1 MSVVNNQ
8 LTKMLS
14 AYKKD
19 MLVKLKEVVI
29 DNAKELEILATRDA
43 PNFITIDTKAV
54 KGMNGYSLE
63 VGVFGDNDLAA
74 YWEFGTGLSARK
86 ILAPYPKEVK
96 DLAWTFKGKV
106 DGVLIGQPYLYP
118 NYFILEPLFIRELQK
133 LLKDGH

>member
-1 MSVVNNQ
+1 MSIVNNQ

-19 MLVKLKEVVI
+19 MLVKLKEVVT
-29 DNAKELEILATRDA
+29 DTAKELEDLAIRDA
-43 PNFITIDTKAV
+43 PNFITIDTRAV
-54 KGMNGYSLE
+54 KGMKGYSSE

-86 ILAPYPKEVK
+86 ILAPYPKDVK

>member
-1 MSVVNNQ
+1 MSIVNNQ

-54 KGMNGYSLE
+54 KGMRGYSLE